1 MDFEYFSLYNFLIKT
16 VNKAVNMNS
25 SLTKKIIFDYFDG
38 KNSSMQ
44 YKMIEDWLKI
54 KENQELFYQYLDEWE
69 SQNPQYALKTDAKL
83 DKIKLNIAFNLEKK
97 QGFEVLEPKK
107 YKFLLAK
114 WVGIAATILL
124 FLWIGWTELSKPSK
138 ISYENLV
145 QNTKDKTGDICEKEN
160 TTKQPMLL
168 SLPDESS
175 VILQPKSR
183 ISYSPQQYNKTKREV
198 ILSGEAFFEVHKNL
212 EIPFFVYAN
221 DLITKVLGTS
231 FTIKSNSIETKV
243 IVKTGRVSV
252 IMQNDIHKNEKIN
265 GKTLEG
271 FVLEANQQVII
282 NQRGEKIEKPVLVKP
297 QELLQPI
304 QKLSFDFDETR
315 AIEIIEVIKIAYNIE
330 INYNKEKL
338 SNCKLTAHLSD
349 EPLIEKI
356 KLICIALDATYEVVD
371 DKFFIKSNGC
381 R

>member
-1 MDFEYFSLYNFLIKT
+1 
-16 VNKAVNMNS
+16 MNS
-25 SLTKKIIFDYFDG
+25 LLTKKIIFDYFDG

-69 SQNPQYALKTDAKL
+69 SQNPQCSLKTDTKF
-83 DKIKLNIAFNLEKK
+83 DKIKLNAAINYGKK
-97 QGFEVLEPKK
+97 ENIERIEHKNYTF
-107 YKFLLAK
+107 FLAK
-114 WVGIAATILL
+114 RVGIAATILL
-124 FLWIGWTELSKPSK
+124 AIWFGWTELSKPSK

-145 QNTKDKTGDICEKEN
+145 QNTKDKTGDIYEKEN
-160 TTKQPMLL
+160 TTSLPILL

-198 ILSGEAFFEVHKNL
+198 ILSGEAFFEVHKNSD
-212 EIPFFVYAN
+212 IPFFVYTN

-231 FTIKSNSIETKV
+231 FTIKASSNETKV
-243 IVKTGRVSV
+243 IVKTGRVSI
-252 IMQNDIHKNEKIN
+252 IMQNDIHKNEKIDE
-265 GKTLEG
+265 KILKG
-271 FVLEANQQVII
+271 FVLEANEQIII
-282 NQRGEKIEKPVLVKP
+282 NQRGERTEKSVTVKP

-330 INYNKEKL
+330 IIYNKEKL
-338 SNCKLTAHLSD
+338 SNYKLTAHLSD

-356 KLICIALDATYEVVD
+356 RLICVALDATYEVD
-371 DKFFIKSNGC
+371 DNKFLIKSNGC

>member
-1 MDFEYFSLYNFLIKT
+1 
-16 VNKAVNMNS
+16 MNS

-44 YKMIEDWLKI
+44 YKMIEEWLII

-69 SQNPQYALKTDAKL
+69 SQNPQYSLKTDAKF
-83 DKIKLNIAFNLEKK
+83 DKIKLNVAINLEKK
-97 QGFEVLEPKK
+97 RGFKILEHKK
-107 YKFLLAK
+107 HKFFLAK
-114 WVGIAATILL
+114 RVGIAAAILI
-124 FLWIGWTELSKPSK
+124 FMWIGWTELSKPSK

-145 QNTKDKTGDICEKEN
+145 QNTKAKTGEIYEKEN
-160 TTKQPMLL
+160 ATKHPILL
-168 SLPDESS
+168 TLPDESS
-175 VILQPKSR
+175 VILQPQSK

-198 ILSGEAFFEVHKNL
+198 ILSGEAFFEVHKNSD
-212 EIPFFVYAN
+212 IPFFVYAN
-221 DLITKVLGTS
+221 NLVTKVLGTS
-231 FTIKSNSIETKV
+231 FTIKTNPDETRV

-252 IMQNDIHKNEKIN
+252 ILQNDEHKKEKIN
-265 GKTLEG
+265 GKTLKG

-282 NQRGEKIEKPVLVKP
+282 NQKGEKIEKYVLVKP

-315 AIEIIEVIKIAYNIE
+315 ATEIIEVIKNAYNIE
-330 INYNKEKL
+330 IFYNKEKL